1 VGLTKSVRKYLKYLL
16 GENDFLEGKSE
27 NYKYVLESRLNEQMH
42 ELIDE
47 IRLLAETNKIT
58 DSVREELKNALNI
71 TNSVSE
77 TVDVSFLKRV
87 DEIFTQLFDALPQEE
102 KKKFKKKKE
111 IQAFAKSL
119 QERLSK

>member
-1 VGLTKSVRKYLKYLL
+1 M
-16 GENDFLEGKSE
+16 
-27 NYKYVLESRLNEQMH
+27 LESRLNEQMH

-58 DSVREELKNALNI
+58 DSVREELKDALNI
-71 TNSVSE
+71 TNSVSRE

-102 KKKFKKKKE
+102 KKE
-111 IQAFAKSL
+111 V
-119 QERLSK
+119 